1 MPAVLLLTD
10 VSELRFTILTVFLH
24 HSTGLRKITYTY
36 FHYFIFI
43 IGDAARSTA
52 RHPALPCRSVG
63 KIPVQSEVEAVEN

>member
-1 MPAVLLLTD
+1 M
-10 VSELRFTILTVFLH
+10 
-24 HSTGLRKITYTY
+24 TGTY

-52 RHPALPCRSVG
+52 IHPALPGSSVG